1 MNNQDNLNEIV
12 RFFFCLQLNLKVY
25 HWNTTSYARHVAS
38 DELGGSLLPLVD
50 KFVEVFIGKYKVKP
64 SLTGIKISPE
74 YSTEDGGESLLNHAK
89 NYLEGLPAKI
99 NASELLNI
107 KDELL
112 AEIENTLYK
121 YQLK

>member
-1 MNNQDNLNEIV
+1 MNNQENLNEIV
-12 RFFFCLQLNLKVY
+12 RFFFTIQLNLKLY
-25 HWNTTSYARHVAS
+25 HWNTTSHARHVAS
-38 DELGGSLLPLVD
+38 DDLGGSLLPLID
-50 KFVEVFIGKYKVKP
+50 KFIEVFIGKYKVKP
-64 SLTGIKISPE
+64 MLTSIKITPD
-74 YSTEDGGESLLNHAK
+74 YITDAGAESLLIHAK
-89 NYLEGLPAKI
+89 NYLEGLASKI